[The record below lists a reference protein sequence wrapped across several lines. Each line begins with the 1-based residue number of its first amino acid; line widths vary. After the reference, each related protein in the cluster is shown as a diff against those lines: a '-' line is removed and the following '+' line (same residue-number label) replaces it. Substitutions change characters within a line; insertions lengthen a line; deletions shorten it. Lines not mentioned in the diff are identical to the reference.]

1 MSLTT
6 IAFIGGGNMATSLI
20 GGLVQKGHPAASIL
34 VCDPSEEQREK
45 LRQSVPQGDDLG
57 LYADAENANNADVI
71 VLAVKPQIL
80 KSVAKDL
87 APRLKPEA
95 MVISIA
101 AGISMRSRQEWL
113 GQHAIVRCMPNTPSL
128 IQKGASGLYAN
139 ELTSKIQKSMAEDIL
154 GAVGIVE
161 WVDSDEAID
170 AVTAVSGS
178 GPAYFF
184 YFMELMAQAAADM
197 GLPRETAE
205 KLAVQTCL
213 GAGTLASESSDSLGE
228 LREKVTSKGGTT
240 YAALESFRR
249 DDLQQTVN
257 NAMKNCAQRAAEMA
271 KEFGGHDK

>member
-1 MSLTT
+1 MNSKI

-20 GGLVQKGHPAASIL
+20 GGLVQKGYLATNIL
-34 VCDPSEEQREK
+34 ACDPSDEQRNK
-45 LRQSVPQGDDLG
+45 LKESVPQGDSLG
-57 LYADAENANNADVI
+57 LYPNAENASSADVV

-80 KSVAKDL
+80 KVVALDL

-101 AGISMRSRQEWL
+101 AGISMQSLQDWFGER
-113 GQHAIVRCMPNTPSL
+113 AIVRCMPNTPSL

-139 ELTSKIQKSMAEDIL
+139 TLTNEAQKSLAEDIL
-154 GAVGIVE
+154 CSVGIVE

-170 AVTAVSGS
+170 VVTAVSGS

-184 YFMELMAQAAADM
+184 YFMELMAEAAVDM
-197 GLPRETAE
+197 GLSQETAE
-205 KLAVQTCL
+205 KLAIQTCL
-213 GAGTLASESSDSLGE
+213 GAGTLASESSDSLSE

-249 DDLQQTVN
+249 DDLQQTIR
-257 NAMKNCAQRAAEMA
+257 NAMKDCAHRAADMA
-271 KEFGGHDK
+271 KEFGD

>member
-1 MSLTT
+1 MSSKI

-34 VCDPSEEQREK
+34 ACDPSDEQREK
-45 LRQSVPQGDDLG
+45 LRQSVPQGDALG
-57 LYADAENANNADVI
+57 LYPNAENVNIADVV

-80 KSVAKDL
+80 KAVAQDL
-87 APRLKPEA
+87 APRLKPET

-101 AGISMRSRQEWL
+101 AGISMQSLQDWL

-139 ELTSKIQKSMAEDIL
+139 TLTSKAQKTLAEDIL

-170 AVTAVSGS
+170 VVTAVSGS

-184 YFMELMAQAAADM
+184 YFMELMAKAAADM
-197 GLPRETAE
+197 GLPQETAE
-205 KLAVQTCL
+205 KLAIQTCL
-213 GAGTLASESSDSLGE
+213 GAGTLASESPDSLGE

-249 DDLQQTVN
+249 DELQQTVS
-257 NAMKNCAQRAAEMA
+257 NAMKDCAQRAAEMA
-271 KEFGGHDK
+271 KEFGD